1 MTKTEL
7 ALHGGQPV
15 RTQPWPSWPQ
25 WDETERDGLLAV
37 LQRGEWGGYDTAVTE
52 FESAF
57 AARHAAQF
65 CVTTVNGTTTIETA
79 LRALDI
85 GPGDEVIVPPYT
97 FIATAASV
105 RIVGATP
112 VFADVDLET
121 WNLSTPAVEAA
132 VSDRTKA
139 VIPVHFGGLPVDF
152 DSLLPLARKHNL
164 FVIEDAAHAHGS
176 SWNGQPVGALGVA
189 GSFSFQASKNLTAGE
204 GGALLTNDPALAER
218 MWSIANCG
226 RSPDGHGYEHPNLGT
241 NLRLSGWQAAVL
253 SAGLTRLDDQL
264 QRRMNNARRLHV
276 ASSTKSTASRP
287 SAGTP
292 AWATTPT
299 TYSSCATTPKV
310 SPDCPA
316 RPSSPHC
323 APKTSPSARS
333 IPTPS
338 TTSPRSSNPSA
349 ASRPVPTASNS
360 VSRPSPSAKTSSWPS
375 RTRWTTSSRPS
386 SKSAKT
392 SPPSTDH

>member
-7 ALHGGQPV
+7 AIHGGQPV

-25 WDETERDGLLAV
+25 WDETERAGLLAV
-37 LQRGEWGGYDTAVTE
+37 LERGEWGGYDTAVTE

-65 CVTTVNGTTTIETA
+65 CVTTVNGTTTLETA
-79 LRALDI
+79 LRALNI

-112 VFADVDLET
+112 VFADVDLDT
-121 WNLSTPAVEAA
+121 WNLSIPAVEAA
-132 VSDRTKA
+132 ISDRTKA

-204 GGALLTNDPALAER
+204 GGALLTNDPDLAER

-226 RSPDGHGYEHPNLGT
+226 RSPDGHRLRTSQPRHQPAPQRLAGRHP
-241 NLRLSGWQAAVL
+241 LR
-253 SAGLTRLDDQL
+253 RPHPP
-264 QRRMNNARRLHV
+264 RR
-276 ASSTKSTASRP
+276 
-287 SAGTP
+287 P
-292 AWATTPT
+292 A
-299 TYSSCATTPKV
+299 
-310 SPDCPA
+310 
-316 RPSSPHC
+316 
-323 APKTSPSARS
+323 
-333 IPTPS
+333 PTP
-338 TTSPRSSNPSA
+338 
-349 ASRPVPTASNS
+349 
-360 VSRPSPSAKTSSWPS
+360 
-375 RTRWTTSSRPS
+375 
-386 SKSAKT
+386 
-392 SPPSTDH
+392 HE